1 MQFKCLKTSD
11 NARLSLLWLKDEI
24 ELPAFMPVG
33 TQGIVKALLPDT
45 LIDIG
50 YKLMLSNTYHLY
62 LRPGV
67 EIIEAF
73 GGLHKFTN
81 FKGSILTDS
90 GGFQVFSL
98 SDLRKVTQ
106 EGVVFKSH
114 IDGSYHL
121 FTPEKVLDIQFRFK
135 SDIAMVLDE
144 CPAYSLDKSFV
155 EKSLNITLNWAKRS
169 SVIKRPSH
177 TAVFGIVQGGVFE
190 DLRKKSALEI
200 AGMDFDGIAI
210 GGLSVGESPQMM
222 YDTVASVMQY
232 LPEDKPRYAM
242 GVGRPEDIVRLVGFG
257 VDMFDC
263 VMPTRNAR
271 NGYLFTDFGNIN
283 IKNAAYAKDESP
295 IDENC
300 DCYTCKNYSRAFL
313 RHLYKS
319 KELSFYTLATI
330 HNLSYYYNLMQRIG
344 QAIKNNSFAEFSKS
358 FLDKRKYGYS

>member
-169 SVIKRPSH
+169 SVIKRPPH

-210 GGLSVGESPQMM
+210 GGLSVGESTQEM

-232 LPEDKPRYAM
+232 LPKDKPRYAM